1 MDKNRLILV
10 ASTVLLLL
18 PLQLNAAWVDDWLQ
32 QKTTTAPNYLQ
43 GQQRG
48 YYSAGSFSARWP
60 NTATYPI
67 TVESPRVKGGCGGI
81 DLFMGGF
88 SFMDSSYLVN
98 KLQGI
103 LSGAASVAFDMALK
117 TLCEQ
122 CANTIK
128 NFEALSDQ
136 LNSMQIDDCAASKEL
151 VGMVMDENGFH
162 STEVMK
168 ERLGTAIKENKLSQ
182 GIADMWHQASEQDKA
197 NNNVPQ
203 AGDISNAMSGCN
215 FELTSTFLA
224 SGSLLDNVGSKMG
237 VPANHIDLIRG
248 LIGDVKLEGAVNA
261 YKVTYESPCSENNP
275 DDIKSFANGD
285 VYAKAS
291 GGNCHQIT
299 DTNRDLNQYVAST
312 LLTIANKVENKG
324 TLTTTEQTFLAT
336 SPLAAL
342 PIIKTA
348 VTTDM
353 KAAVIG
359 SLADITAKAYALQ
372 MLSDLYVRAEIVARK
387 AREMLEKQSGPA
399 PGQPTERC
407 AAVIFAQKADLNIS
421 LMISRIRELQGAAR
435 ASYVAAAKEMSTI
448 MNYLEHMQKVEAQ
461 MTAELTRRYGKDV
474 VARLQI

>member
-1 MDKNRLILV
+1 MLMR
-10 ASTVLLLL
+10 
-18 PLQLNAAWVDDWLQ
+18 
-32 QKTTTAPNYLQ
+32 
-43 GQQRG
+43 
-48 YYSAGSFSARWP
+48 
-60 NTATYPI
+60 
-67 TVESPRVKGGCGGI
+67 ESVT
-81 DLFMGGF
+81 LFV
-88 SFMDSSYLVN
+88 SYH
-98 KLQGI
+98 
-103 LSGAASVAFDMALK
+103 
-117 TLCEQ
+117 
-122 CANTIK
+122 
-128 NFEALSDQ
+128 
-136 LNSMQIDDCAASKEL
+136 
-151 VGMVMDENGFH
+151 GMVMDENGFH

-197 NNNVPQ
+197 NNNVSQ

-215 FELTSTFLA
+215 SELTSTFLA

-237 VPANHIDLIRG
+237 IPANHISLIRG
-248 LIGDVKLEGAVNA
+248 LIGDVKLEGPVNA

-285 VYAKAS
+285 IYAKSS

-299 DTNRDLNQYVAST
+299 DTNRDLNQYVATT
-312 LLTIANKVENKG
+312 LLAIANKMENKG

-348 VTTDM
+348 VTTNM

-421 LMISRIRELQGAAR
+421 LMIKRIRELQGAAR

-448 MNYLEHMQKVEAQ
+448 MDYLEHMQKIEAQ

>member
-1 MDKNRLILV
+1 
-10 ASTVLLLL
+10 
-18 PLQLNAAWVDDWLQ
+18 
-32 QKTTTAPNYLQ
+32 
-43 GQQRG
+43 
-48 YYSAGSFSARWP
+48 
-60 NTATYPI
+60 
-67 TVESPRVKGGCGGI
+67 
-81 DLFMGGF
+81 
-88 SFMDSSYLVN
+88 
-98 KLQGI
+98 
-103 LSGAASVAFDMALK
+103 
-117 TLCEQ
+117 
-122 CANTIK
+122 
-128 NFEALSDQ
+128 
-136 LNSMQIDDCAASKEL
+136 
-151 VGMVMDENGFH
+151 
-162 STEVMK
+162 
-168 ERLGTAIKENKLSQ
+168 
-182 GIADMWHQASEQDKA
+182 
-197 NNNVPQ
+197 
-203 AGDISNAMSGCN
+203 MSGCN
-215 FELTSTFLA
+215 SELTSTFLA

-237 VPANHIDLIRG
+237 IPTNHISLIRG
-248 LIGDVKLEGAVNA
+248 FLIGDVKLEGAVNA
-261 YKVTYESPCSENNP
+261 YKVTYESPCSENTP

-291 GGNCHQIT
+291 EGNCHQIT
-299 DTNRDLNQYVAST
+299 DTNRDLNQYVATT

-348 VTTDM
+348 VTTDI

-421 LMISRIRELQGAAR
+421 LMITRIRELQDTAR
-435 ASYVAAAKEMSTI
+435 ASYVAAKEMSTI

-474 VARLQI
+474 VARL